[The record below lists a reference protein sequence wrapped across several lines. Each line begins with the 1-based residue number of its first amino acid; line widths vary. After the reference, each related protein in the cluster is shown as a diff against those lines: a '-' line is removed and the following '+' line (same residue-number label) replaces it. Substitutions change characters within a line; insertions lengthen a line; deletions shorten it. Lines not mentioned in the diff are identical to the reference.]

1 MTSKQ
6 RAALRSLAN
15 NDKPIVLIGKDGL
28 TDEVV
33 TSVRNALNNRELI
46 KFKVL
51 KNSDITAKEC
61 MEELCEKINA
71 EAISVV
77 GNVGVIYK
85 LSQKKKKHIMDDIEP
100 KKETVKKMPSTGHKP
115 GYKAKIRREK
125 EKQEEELKKE
135 YIRSK
140 IKESKGEYVAK
151 KLTKPKSM
159 KGGNKKPLSTAK
171 GGVKKSATSA
181 KPSARNSKPLAKG
194 AKTSTARNSK
204 MASKTNSRSN
214 TRTGKSSVVSRV
226 QKSLKGR

>member
-28 TDEVV
+28 TDEVI
-33 TSVRNALNNRELI
+33 TSVRNALNTRELI

-51 KNSDITAKEC
+51 KNSDVSAKEC

-71 EAISVV
+71 EAVSLV

-85 LSQKKKKHIMDDIEP
+85 LSQKKKKHVMDEVEP
-100 KKETVKKMPSTGHKP
+100 KKEIKKAPSTGHKP

-159 KGGNKKPLSTAK
+159 KAGNKKPAGKT
-171 GGVKKSATSA
+171 GVRGA
-181 KPSARNSKPLAKG
+181 SARGGKTTTKSTGKGSKPAIRTTG
-194 AKTSTARNSK
+194 
-204 MASKTNSRSN
+204 KTNSRVSN
-214 TRTGKSSVVSRV
+214 RTGKSSVVSRV

>member
-15 NDKPIVLIGKDGL
+15 NDKPVVLIGKEGL
-28 TDEVV
+28 TDDVI
-33 TSVRNALNNRELI
+33 TSVRNALNTRELI

-51 KNSDITAKEC
+51 KNSDVTAKEA

-85 LSQKKKKHIMDDIEP
+85 LSQKKKKHIMDEIEP
-100 KKETVKKMPSTGHKP
+100 KKETKKAPSTGHKP
-115 GYKAKIRREK
+115 GYKAKIKREK
-125 EKQEEELKKE
+125 EREQEELKKE

-159 KGGNKKPLSTAK
+159 KGSNKRTVSEKVGS
-171 GGVKKSATSA
+171 KKTTGS
-181 KPSARNSKPLAKG
+181 KFNARNSNSLTKG
-194 AKTSTARNSK
+194 AKTSSARSLK
-204 MASKTNSRSN
+204 SAKTSSRSN
-214 TRTGKSSVVSRV
+214 ARTGKSSVVSRV
-226 QKSLKGR
+226 QKSLRGK